1 MIRRLLDDR
10 RVRYVL
16 AGGLAAAVYYLTF
29 TAAWL
34 VLPRQVPYLSLAVLT
49 NFITAVVMYPIQR
62 RLVFRVDGPWL
73 PGFLRFYVLCLGAL
87 LIVLV
92 GLPLLVEVAGLH
104 VLLAQAIVIGGSPLI
119 NYQVSRLWAFRRR
132 PVETGAS

>member
-1 MIRRLLDDR
+1 MIGRLLADR

-16 AGGLAAAVYYLTF
+16 AGGLAAAVYYGTF
-29 TAAWL
+29 AAAWL

-49 NFITAVVMYPIQR
+49 NFLTAVVMYPIQR

-73 PGFLRFYVLCLGAL
+73 SGFLRFYLLCLGAL

-92 GLPLLVEVAGLH
+92 GLPLLVEVGHLH
-104 VLLAQAIVIGGSPLI
+104 VLVAQAVVIVGSPLI
-119 NYQVSRLWAFRRR
+119 NYQVSRRWAFRRG
-132 PVETGAS
+132 PVETGVP